1 MSKSSP
7 EVASSAARNQRTALI
22 AVVGVVV
29 VGALAYLLLFSGNK
43 SSNTGAVVPSRPH
56 VQSSAV
62 ASDSPAAA
70 VAAIPAAYAGAIGRN
85 PFQPATT
92 PPATPA
98 ASSGA
103 GAASASG
110 AGASGAA
117 SKSASPTPTPTVI
130 VIPTLSL
137 PPTST
142 PTPTPTV
149 TVTATPTPTGLP
161 TAGQPITLTLTR
173 VDNSGT
179 VDVSVAKGGTTTPY
193 LNVAPGQIFGTY
205 FKLVS
210 LVSSDPANPPVQYGA
225 DFEYGDQFL
234 QLVQGESA
242 QLG

>member
-1 MSKSSP
+1 MSVSPP
-7 EVASSAARNQRTALI
+7 EVAASAARNQRIALI

-29 VGALAYLLLFSGNK
+29 VGALAYLLLFSGSK

-92 PPATPA
+92 PPPPPA
-98 ASSGA
+98 S
-103 GAASASG
+103 ASASG
-110 AGASGAA
+110 AGTSGAA
-117 SKSASPTPTPTVI
+117 SKSPSPTPTPTVV
-130 VIPTLSL
+130 VIPTISL
-137 PPTST
+137 PPA
-142 PTPTPTV
+142 PTPTV
-149 TVTATPTPTGLP
+149 TITTTPTPTATGLP

-179 VDVSVAKGGTTTPY
+179 VDVSVTKGGTTTPY

>member
-1 MSKSSP
+1 MSVSPP
-7 EVASSAARNQRTALI
+7 EVAASAARNQRIALI

-92 PPATPA
+92 PPAAPV
-98 ASSGA
+98 S
-103 GAASASG
+103 ASASG
-110 AGASGAA
+110 AAASGAA
-117 SKSASPTPTPTVI
+117 SKSASPTANPTPTVI
-130 VIPTLSL
+130 VIPTLTL
-137 PPTST
+137 PPTSA

-149 TVTATPTPTGLP
+149 TVTATPTATGLP
-161 TAGQPITLTLTR
+161 TAGAPITLTLTR

-179 VDVSVAKGGTTTPY
+179 VDVTVAKGGTTTPY
-193 LNVAPGQIFGTY
+193 VNVAPGQIFGTY